1 MTDLEIIQL
10 VKENKHHPAI
20 KKLYAYFPVVKK
32 HIIQNNGSKIEA
44 EDIFQE
50 ALVILIHKINTTV
63 FEPKST
69 LNTYLFG
76 VCKILWF
83 EQLRL
88 KKKMITSSSYIEENA
103 YYEDDFETDNK
114 DKRAQEAILSI
125 GKKCQE
131 LLQFFYF
138 NNLSM
143 KEIAIKLG
151 FSSEKVAKN
160 QKYRC
165 IEKAKEY
172 LKANPIVD

>member
-1 MTDLEIIQL
+1 
-10 VKENKHHPAI
+10 
-20 KKLYAYFPVVKK
+20 
-32 HIIQNNGSKIEA
+32 
-44 EDIFQE
+44 
-50 ALVILIHKINTTV
+50 
-63 FEPKST
+63 
-69 LNTYLFG
+69 
-76 VCKILWF
+76 
-83 EQLRL
+83 
-88 KKKMITSSSYIEENA
+88 MITSSSYIEEKA
-103 YYEDDFETDNK
+103 YYEDDYETDNK

-165 IEKAKEY
+165 IEKAKDY
-172 LKANPIVD
+172 LKANPFVD